1 MSFNEDTRKAIIIKK
16 YIMLKTKRTVT
27 VICACCFKKNY
38 NPPKQFFSSRKPF
51 K

>member
-27 VICACCFKKNY
+27 VICACCFKK
-38 NPPKQFFSSRKPF
+38 KLQSTKAIL
-51 K
+51 